1 MPSVVHVEPL
11 TTARALR
18 GPFDYLRPEGV
29 DVGSVLVVPFGHRDV
44 VGVVT
49 GLADGSEHDPVA
61 PRRVLEA
68 RLPAEL
74 VDLALWMAAEY
85 CSTPARALSLLL
97 PPKGTRAK
105 TALWA
110 APTGADRRGR
120 PPERPP
126 ARAAGTR
133 CRASPGATSPRCAGS
148 RRAASSSIA
157 PRVVRR
163 APLHVPVGAA
173 REQPELTAD
182 QAAALRAIVTA
193 PPGERMLL
201 HGVTGSGKTEVYLRA
216 AEETLA
222 HGRGVIVLVPEIALT
237 PQIVARFVARFG
249 DTVAVLHSKLS
260 PGERH
265 DEWARLRAGEARV
278 CVGPR
283 SAVFAPMRG
292 LGLVVIDEEHDSS
305 YKHEGDPRYDAR
317 RVAER
322 RAAQAGAVLVAGSA
336 TPRPESVHA
345 LARLRLPARVDGARL
360 PPVEVVDMREARRA
374 LHPRTH
380 EALTDA
386 RKAIVLLNRR
396 GWSNFLTCRSCG
408 QAWGCPSCDVTLVM
422 HRADGLLACHHCGH
436 REPVPT
442 RCDACGSVSIARHG
456 TGTERLESEL
466 EGNVFRL
473 DGEVADPARVLA
485 AFEAAPRGVLVGTQ
499 MVAKGHDFPDV
510 DLGVVVDAD
519 ATLRFP
525 DFRAEERTFA
535 LVTQLAGRAG
545 RGAAGGPRA
554 RPDAGARRAHDPLRG
569 RPRRRRLSGRGA
581 RAPPRAALSALLD
594 AHPRRLLVRGP
605 RRGAGGRDG
614 RPRAPVRRA
623 RPGAALPPARPRAG
637 PGRGQ
642 GAGPRR
648 RRWRRSARRCRRP
661 PLTAPIGPPRSAW
674 TSTRSSYPPVAM
686 AEQDVQDVEVAE
698 APEAHEPPP
707 LDPEVAARRD
717 AALAHVRVFG
727 DPVLKAQARPVEV
740 FDDRLRDEVARMG
753 ALMNDALGIGLA
765 ATQVGV
771 LHRVLVYRVE
781 HDSPVNALVNPVL
794 EWSGGDKETME
805 EGCLSL
811 PGVHVDVERPTHV
824 RVRAQDAGG
833 EPILV
838 EATGLEARVIQ
849 HEMDH
854 LDGILILERTSRD
867 QRKEAMRTLRER
879 LEAA

>member
-1 MPSVVHVEPL
+1 MPSVVQVEPL

-97 PPKGTRAK
+97 PPKGTRPK

-110 APTGADRRGR
+110 RRNGSAGVSGDDGVTGSAEQAAAPRLTDRQRALLESLPRFAGADLTALRRL
-120 PPERPP
+120 E
-126 ARAAGTR
+126 ARGLV
-133 CRASPGATSPRCAGS
+133 
-148 RRAASSSIA
+148 SIA

-173 REQPELTAD
+173 RAQPELTAD
-182 QAAALRAIVTA
+182 QAAALRAVVTA
-193 PPGERMLL
+193 PPGERLLL

-216 AEETLA
+216 AAETLA
-222 HGRGVIVLVPEIALT
+222 QGRGVIVLVPEIALT
-237 PQIVARFVARFG
+237 PQIVSRFVARFG

-260 PGERH
+260 AGERH

-292 LGLVVIDEEHDSS
+292 LGLVVVDEEHDSS

-360 PPVEVVDMREARRA
+360 PPVEVVDMREAGRA

-545 RGAAGGPRA
+545 RGAAGGRVLVQTLA
-554 RPDAGARRAHDPLRG
+554 PDAPTIRFAAAHDADGFLAEELERRRALRY
-569 RPRRRRLSGRGA
+569 
-581 RAPPRAALSALLD
+581 PPFSTLIRVVCSSEA
-594 AHPRRLLVRGP
+594 
-605 RRGAGGRDG
+605 
-614 RPRAPVRRA
+614 
-623 RPGAALPPARPRAG
+623 PGAALAA
-637 PGRGQ
+637 
-642 GAGPRR
+642 A
-648 RRWRRSARRCRRP
+648 
-661 PLTAPIGPPRSAW
+661 TA
-674 TSTRSSYPPVAM
+674 
-686 AEQDVQDVEVAE
+686 
-698 APEAHEPPP
+698 
-707 LDPEVAARRD
+707 
-717 AALAHVRVFG
+717 VR
-727 DPVLKAQARPVEV
+727 E
-740 FDDRLRDEVARMG
+740 RLS
-753 ALMNDALGIGLA
+753 DALGPAPLFRLRGRERAQVVVKAQDRTA
-765 ATQVGV
+765 AVAQVGAAV
-771 LHRVLVYRVE
+771 QAVAADRAHRAAAF
-781 HDSPVNALVNPVL
+781 S
-794 EWSGGDKETME
+794 
-805 EGCLSL
+805 
-811 PGVHVDVERPTHV
+811 VDVDP
-824 RVRAQDAGG
+824 Q
-833 EPILV
+833 
-838 EATGLEARVIQ
+838 
-849 HEMDH
+849 
-854 LDGILILERTSRD
+854 
-867 QRKEAMRTLRER
+867 
-879 LEAA
+879 